1 MKRTLF
7 TIALLTII
15 ASGAV
20 GIASAQEES
29 PTATAVP
36 PTATAVPPTA
46 TAAPTVATTPS
57 PARQAVVKRPIDGD
71 SVEVVFTDN
80 GQIATVHLANV
91 NAPNALDELECFG
104 RESAEYA
111 AQAYQANPLISI
123 QPVTEIKDGQLSAYL
138 NLADGTLLNE
148 MMVLFGYARYDGDGG
163 GGLHASRIQAVQE
176 QSKKGKAGLWRAC
189 GETEQ
194 ASKPCYL
201 FGRDEIDSA
210 SKRKFLVDHPDTTEL
225 SVWFVNSHY
234 DPVQHEIVVL
244 WGLSIDGWS
253 SGWRM
258 REYYRLSDCLRDRS
272 TAYET

>member
-1 MKRTLF
+1 MKRILITL
-7 TIALLTII
+7 ALLALLA
-15 ASGAV
+15 ASAAS
-20 GIASAQEES
+20 IASAQEES
-29 PTATAVP
+29 PTPTASP
-36 PTATAVPPTA
+36 PTATPAPTA
-46 TAAPTVATTPS
+46 ATTS
-57 PARQAVVKRPIDGD
+57 FPARQAVVKRPIDGD

-91 NAPNALDELECFG
+91 NAPNALEELECFG

-123 QPVTEIKDGQLSAYL
+123 QPVTEIIDGQLSAYL

-148 MMVLFGYARYDGDGG
+148 MMILFGYARYDGDG

-176 QSKKGKAGLWRAC
+176 QSKKGKTGLWRAC

-201 FGRDEIDSA
+201 FSRHEIDSA
-210 SKRKFLVDHPDTTEL
+210 SKRKFLVEYADASEL
-225 SVWFVNSHY
+225 SAYFLNAHY

-244 WGLSIDGWS
+244 WGLTIEGMSGRWS
-253 SGWRM
+253 M

-272 TAYET
+272 TVYKR

>member
-36 PTATAVPPTA
+36 PTATP
-46 TAAPTVATTPS
+46 APSVATTPS

-91 NAPNALDELECFG
+91 KAPNALEELECFG

-148 MMVLFGYARYDGDGG
+148 MMVLFGYARYDGG

-194 ASKPCYL
+194 ASKPCFL
-201 FGRDEIDSA
+201 FARGDIDSA
-210 SKRKFLVDHPDTTEL
+210 SKRKFLVEYADANTL
-225 SVWFVNSHY
+225 GAYFLNAHY

-244 WGLSIDGWS
+244 WGLTIEGM
-253 SGWRM
+253 SGRWNM

-272 TAYET
+272 TVYMN